1 METDRYPDAGRP
13 VAERSAR
20 VPQHQTGG
28 PARGT
33 SVGSATFWSSDRRS
47 DHERA
52 HTISSLGPFVHASS
66 ELPRLVVVDDDRTI
80 RDVVSLTLRSSGQIE
95 VVGLAADGAEAMQM
109 VADEQ
114 PDVVLLDLML
124 GAERGT
130 DLIAPL
136 LRSAPRSMI
145 AMMTSVPAELEELNS
160 LRAGAFVYYE
170 KTMLSALARFIADD
184 LSLFR
189 RALGGEDVVAPSS
202 LRRRSEPTGT

>member
-1 METDRYPDAGRP
+1 M
-13 VAERSAR
+13 
-20 VPQHQTGG
+20 
-28 PARGT
+28 
-33 SVGSATFWSSDRRS
+33 
-47 DHERA
+47 
-52 HTISSLGPFVHASS
+52 HASS